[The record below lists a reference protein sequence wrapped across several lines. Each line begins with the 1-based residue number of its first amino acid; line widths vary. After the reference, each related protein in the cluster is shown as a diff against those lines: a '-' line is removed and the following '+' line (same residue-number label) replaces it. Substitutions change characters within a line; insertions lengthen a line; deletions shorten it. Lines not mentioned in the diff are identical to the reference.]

1 MAQTGPRAQKGTG
14 TPRPMHDAMRSRAA
28 VDPIVLIV
36 IAAIAVLA
44 VVVILMTSASPP
56 PVVGGVPPDQCAN
69 QTLTYVNQLLSAQGT
84 VATLASVTETNGMY
98 RVNVS
103 HLYGQVPLYVTRDC
117 TLLFNDGEEM
127 GAPQPGTTADACAD
141 RTLAYVNE
149 LLAGQGTASLVK
161 VGEEHGIY
169 LVTIF
174 YQGRQIPLSTSPDCA
189 LLFSDGL
196 DITAPPPT
204 PTPTPEPVKTDR
216 PSVDLYIMS
225 FCPYG
230 TQAEATMKPVV
241 DLLGKKADIRL
252 RYITTVTGTSVS
264 SVRSLHGA
272 VEVEEDLRQVC
283 IQTHAPTNIWAYLTR
298 FNAECYPLTQNAT
311 VMRDCSQNVT
321 ASLGIDGG
329 KIQTCATGTEGI
341 GLLATDEESASEND
355 ATASPTLIINGV
367 VYEGERTPEAY
378 KQAICGS
385 FTNPP
390 PECATVLTSQQA
402 TVAGS
407 C

>member
-1 MAQTGPRAQKGTG
+1 MATTASRKGEGTG
-14 TPRPMHDAMRSRAA
+14 ASRRTDDRGTRPSMKLMLLTALAGIA
-28 VDPIVLIV
+28 ILAV
-36 IAAIAVLA
+36 IAGC
-44 VVVILMTSASPP
+44 TTPSSPP
-56 PVVGGVPPDQCAN
+56 LTGGVPPDQCAN

-103 HLYGQVPLYVTRDC
+103 HLGGQIPLYVTRDC
-117 TLLFNDGEEM
+117 TLLFIEGMEM
-127 GAPQPGTTADACAD
+127 GAPLSGPTASACGD
-141 RTLAYVNE
+141 RTLSFVNDYLVSE
-149 LLAGQGTASLVK
+149 GTAAILVNVWEK
-161 VGEEHGIY
+161 HGIY
-169 LVTIF
+169 QVNVS
-174 YQGRQIPLSTSPDCA
+174 YQGQQIPLYTNPDCT
-189 LLFSDGL
+189 LLFNEGL

-216 PSVDLYIMS
+216 PSVDLYVMS

-272 VEVEEDLRQVC
+272 VEVEEDLRQIC

-298 FNAECYPLTQNAT
+298 FNAECYPLTQNAS

-321 ASLGIDGG
+321 ASLGIDQN
-329 KIQTCATGTEGI
+329 KITACATGTDGI
-341 GLLATDEESASEND
+341 NLLKTDESLSITHD
-355 ATASPTLIINGV
+355 ATASPTLIVNGV
-367 VYEGERTPEAY
+367 VYEGERTPEGY